1 MAIGSIWFFPRSGS
15 LKKLS
20 GVRRICLL
28 ADKELTYVVLSDTT
42 HYPGPGDL
50 VHHHRADVSSNE
62 SVVRSDGGVC
72 AAAEHD
78 GCRPGGD
85 PQPAGAR
92 SADPDP
98 LCEVAGGDALRG
110 SGEFVLLAPAGA
122 LDDRTEVALDPR
134 IDGG

>member
-15 LKKLS
+15 LKKLP

-28 ADKELTYVVLSDTT
+28 ADKEITYVVLSDTT

-50 VHHHRADVSSNE
+50 VHHHRADISSNE

-78 GCRPGGD
+78 GCRPGGA
-85 PQPAGAR
+85 PQPPRAR
-92 SADPDP
+92 PPNPPPLSQSAWRAP
-98 LCEVAGGDALRG
+98 LC
-110 SGEFVLLAPAGA
+110 
-122 LDDRTEVALDPR
+122 TPR
-134 IDGG
+134 RFR